1 MSELK
6 KYLKNGF
13 EISLFLNDGKVVKG
27 FVEDIGDSYIIVRNG
42 NWVRG
47 INIHS
52 INMWEMETDYK
63 EVKSELATDFKPCVS
78 NAEINVSSL
87 PITADET
94 IENLGLMAEL
104 NKLTMDFNKGSTLTG
119 SFQLKDMDICLPSN
133 LNFSGSQEHKKTW
146 EKVNNQYRDALKNN
160 NLSQLSYLAE
170 ELSTIAAAY
179 PYCGIFNYKAGMFL
193 SMINDNVSAAIEFMK
208 AFLAE
213 DRVEFIYNA
222 ACASLYAQDVESAY
236 RYFGIYFNF
245 VLPSM
250 DLDAWITFCLLGE
263 KANDFYIFSKV
274 VEHNL
279 MDLNNKDLEMRN
291 NWNLLIRSLIFVLYK
306 RNDYKKAAHLKS
318 LMDMVH
324 LEKDQI
330 SQMLVSSFSGLNII
344 SCEEYEDI
352 LGKVSSRPSP
362 PDDGK
367 NIPEDMCPEIASES
381 RKTTFMSGNIYAF
394 KNEGYGFIRDSEG
407 IERYFYHKDII
418 DEGLQSELSSVRWG
432 NEIPV
437 LFEPSKGKEGQA
449 IAVKILSQIILDNI
463 IKLAEAF
470 AKEEDFVSALSHI
483 NEAIELDPDNITAV
497 DLREK
502 WKQVCKSELNK
513 GSKRFSLNPTTTEEW
528 YDKGVTHLQLG
539 QYDEALMAF
548 EHSSE
553 KSSSLSSICHA
564 KGVAYFN
571 SRRYDEALE
580 CFVKA
585 LEINPLN
592 HRTWFG
598 QGCCLMRKGEF
609 AESLKYFEKAIEFR
623 VDFEEAWTNKAI
635 SCFLLENYYDSIH
648 AFDRA
653 LQLNPDNFSAWS
665 WKAAA
670 HLKKDQ
676 YQEAYFSVS
685 RSLDIAPYHAESM
698 FCKGYILSKEGN
710 LEEALHWFERSLS
723 SEPYNIKA
731 LTKKAFVLSGLNRN
745 DEALEDIEAALELG
759 RDNPKTWY
767 YKGVILMNTGEY
779 EQALEALERSLDIQ
793 PDVERV
799 IRSQQTV
806 LMKLGRNYDENLVS
820 DLECHEDKVL
830 EDFMADSCVSEIKV

>member
-1 MSELK
+1 
-6 KYLKNGF
+6 
-13 EISLFLNDGKVVKG
+13 
-27 FVEDIGDSYIIVRNG
+27 
-42 NWVRG
+42 
-47 INIHS
+47 
-52 INMWEMETDYK
+52 
-63 EVKSELATDFKPCVS
+63 
-78 NAEINVSSL
+78 
-87 PITADET
+87 
-94 IENLGLMAEL
+94 
-104 NKLTMDFNKGSTLTG
+104 
-119 SFQLKDMDICLPSN
+119 MDICLPSN
-133 LNFSGSQEHKKTW
+133 FNFSGKQEHKKTW

-170 ELSTIAAAY
+170 EFSTIATAY

-193 SMINDNVSAAIEFMK
+193 SMVNSHESAAIEFMK

-213 DRVEFIYNA
+213 DKVEFIYNA
-222 ACASLYAQDVESAY
+222 ACAALNAQDVESAY
-236 RYFGIYFNF
+236 RYFGIYFKF

-250 DLDAWITFCLLGE
+250 DLDAWMTFCLLAE
-263 KANDFYIFSKV
+263 KSNDFYIFSKV
-274 VEHNL
+274 MEHNL
-279 MDLNNKDLEMRN
+279 MDLNSEDLDMRNN
-291 NWNLLIRSLIFVLYK
+291 NWNLLIRSLIYVLYK

-318 LMDMVH
+318 LMDMEP

-330 SQMLVSSFSGLNII
+330 SQMLVSSFNGLNII
-344 SCEEYEDI
+344 PCEKYDNI
-352 LGKVSSRPSP
+352 LEKVLSRPSP
-362 PDDGK
+362 QDESQ
-367 NIPEDMCPEIASES
+367 NIPEDICPEITSECG
-381 RKTTFMSGNIYAF
+381 KTTFISGNIYAF
-394 KNEGYGFIRDSEG
+394 KNEGYGFIRDSLG

-418 DEGLQSELSSVRWG
+418 DEGIQSELSGVRWG

-437 LFEPSKGKEGQA
+437 LFEPSTGKEGQA
-449 IAVKILSQIILDNI
+449 IAVKILSQDIIDNI

-483 NEAIELDPDNITAV
+483 NEAIKLDPDNISAIN
-497 DLREK
+497 LSEK
-502 WKQVCKSELNK
+502 WKKVCKTELSK

-539 QYDEALMAF
+539 QYEDALMAF

-553 KSSSLSSICHA
+553 KSSSLSSVCHA

-592 HRTWFG
+592 HKTWFG

-609 AESLKYFEKAIEFR
+609 AESLKYLEKAIEFR

-648 AFDRA
+648 AFDKV
-653 LQLNPDNFSAWS
+653 LQLNPDNSSAWS

-685 RSLDIAPYHAESM
+685 RSLDIAPYNAKSM

-745 DEALEDIEAALELG
+745 TEALEDIEAALELG

-767 YKGVILMNTGEY
+767 YKGVILMNAGEY
-779 EQALEALERSLDIQ
+779 EQAIEALDRSLDIQ
-793 PDVERV
+793 PNVERV
-799 IRSQQTV
+799 IRSQQSV
-806 LMKLGRNYDENLVS
+806 LMKLGRNYDETLVS
-820 DLECHEDKVL
+820 DFEGHEDRVL
-830 EDFMADSCVSEIKV
+830 EDFMADSCVSVIKV